1 MTNQTKNKFQTIQLL
16 EKQARQYMASGTKQD
31 KDRAK
36 KTLEVAEI
44 VSRCTCNAF
53 TIQHDGKSHINLGY
67 ILESA
72 TLNALGLTKE
82 DNMHEVKSLV
92 NNTPNILKNKSVKY
106 VYVVIVK
113 SSRRGVYKYNADD
126 VRDKRLTLATLNAL
140 PCVYCA
146 ELSRVLGL

>member
-1 MTNQTKNKFQTIQLL
+1 MTNQTKTKNQTIQLL
-16 EKQARQYMASGTKQD
+16 EKQARNYLMSGTKQD
-31 KDRAK
+31 KERAS

-44 VSRCTCNAF
+44 VSRCSCNAF
-53 TIQHDGKSHINLGY
+53 TIQYDSKSHINLGY

-92 NNTPNILKNKSVKY
+92 NNTPNILKNKNVKY

-113 SSRRGVYKYNADD
+113 SSRKGVYKYNADD

-140 PCVYCA
+140 PSVYCA